1 MKLSYRTT
9 SLVLGAALALPA
21 LAHAEIL
28 KGERIVGH
36 YGCGTM
42 VCNFETPD
50 AGTFGF
56 EMEDKNVAPEI
67 FAACNIDDIC
77 AITGDFDIDSATIVK
92 VTKVESNGEK
102 HQD

>member
-1 MKLSYRTT
+1 MKLFYCTT
-9 SLVLGAALALPA
+9 TVALVAVLALPA

-42 VCNFETPD
+42 TCNFEIPD
-50 AGTFGF
+50 AGTFDF
-56 EMEDKNVAPEI
+56 EMEDKNVAPKI
-67 FAACNIDDIC
+67 FASCKIDDIC
-77 AITGDFDIDSATIVK
+77 AITGDFDIDNATIVK
-92 VTKVESNGEK
+92 VTKVENSDQK